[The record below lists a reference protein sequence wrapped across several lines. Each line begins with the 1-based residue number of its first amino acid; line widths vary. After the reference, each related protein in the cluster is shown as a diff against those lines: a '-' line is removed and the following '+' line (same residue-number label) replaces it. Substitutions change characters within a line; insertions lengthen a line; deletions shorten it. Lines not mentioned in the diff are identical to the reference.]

1 MTLYTIGKV
10 KKAIDLCNKGNK
22 EPSMGSCAYCP
33 YRVHDDRCVKVRNKD
48 LNEVLDWA
56 ADVYKIVKQFTT
68 LKE

>member
-10 KKAIDLCNKGNK
+10 KKAIDLCDKK
-22 EPSMGSCAYCP
+22 PAVGSCTYCP
-33 YRVHDDRCVKVRNKD
+33 YKAHGDRCIKVRDKD